1 MSKIAHLILK
11 GFLQGIGFRA
21 YVKLEALRLDIKGTV
36 KNLPDGSI
44 EIYGNAPDEMTY
56 NKFKEI
62 IKAGEGEVKEIIEY
76 FKGSDGYGEGPK
88 EWIGFQ
94 VIRDEYSSLEESMEF
109 VVLGGR
115 QMLEKQDQTLD
126 AIKEMDQHLSGKH
139 DQTLD
144 VIKDTNQS
152 IKNMDQHMNEEFN
165 ELDQKY
171 DKFGNSLIRLEGDM
185 KDIKSD
191 IHEMREAFTKMVD
204 HFVKDDK

>member
-115 QMLEKQDQTLD
+115 QMLEKQDQTIG
-126 AIKEMDQHLSGKH
+126 AIKDMNKGLKN
-139 DQTLD
+139 
-144 VIKDTNQS
+144 TNQS
-152 IKNMDQHMNEEFN
+152 IKNMDQHMNKDFN

-185 KDIKSD
+185 KDIKGD
-191 IHEMREAFTKMVD
+191 IHEMKEIFSKLAN